1 MLDWNFSLVL
11 HATSS
16 LLGFQ
21 IGIVVEGFYLYAV
34 EKHCGEWRALQ
45 ILLKKFIYHFIL
57 TFDVISWKDEIHFVF
72 VLIEDVNVCFSFIMK
87 VSIIKVL
94 TLSLP
99 YERVKE
105 PGLLRP

>member
-1 MLDWNFSLVL
+1 MKVL
-11 HATSS
+11 EIYIYSVPFVNKN
-16 LLGFQ
+16 LL
-21 IGIVVEGFYLYAV
+21 
-34 EKHCGEWRALQ
+34 EKE
-45 ILLKKFIYHFIL
+45 KKKNMINHFIL
-57 TFDVISWKDEIHFVF
+57 TVDVISWKDEIHFVF